1 MPRYRLD
8 IEYDGTPFYGFQR
21 QDRFISV
28 QQVLEEA
35 MREFTREEVTVFA
48 AGRTDT
54 GVHALGQV
62 VHIDLEKSWR
72 PEKIQE
78 ATNGL
83 LKYKGHPVAVLEANE
98 VAATFDARFS
108 AIRRSYRYRIIN
120 RMAPLTV
127 ERDRAWWIRFPLD
140 ETAMND
146 AAQTL
151 VGHFDFSTFRSTDCQ
166 AKSPMRTLDVLN
178 VNRVSETEI
187 EIIAES
193 RAFLHNQVRSLVGS
207 LKMVGDGKWSKQD
220 LIDARDSLDRKRCG
234 PVAPACGLYLTGVQ
248 YPDGAGGVL

>member
-21 QDRFISV
+21 QAKFISV

-35 MREFTREEVTVFA
+35 FQEFTQEQVTVFA

-62 VHIDLEKSWR
+62 IHIDLSKEWR
-72 PEKIQE
+72 PAKIQE

-83 LKYKGHPVAVLEANE
+83 LKYKGHPVTALNVQAVPD
-98 VAATFDARFS
+98 TFDARFS
-108 AIRRSYRYRIIN
+108 AVKRSYRYRIIN
-120 RMAPLTV
+120 RIAPLTV

-140 ETAMND
+140 VEAMNE
-146 AAQTL
+146 AAQEL
-151 VGHFDFSTFRSTDCQ
+151 VGYFDFTTFRSTDCQ
-166 AKSPMRTLDVLN
+166 AKSPWRTLDVLK
-178 VNRVSETEI
+178 VQRVHETEI

-207 LKMVGDGKWSKQD
+207 LKLVGDGKWARKD
-220 LIDARDSLDRKRCG
+220 LIDARDALDRKRCG
-234 PVAPACGLYLTGVQ
+234 PVAPACGLYLTGVA
-248 YPDGAGGVL
+248 YP